1 MTTDDAAIN
10 VLLSQNIIVGGN
22 GTSYDA
28 DASITMD
35 GNWVGLDIANIS
47 SNFERTSDGNYLL
60 TAVISVNK
68 ASASGTIIPASRGV
82 DSESAPSQITTVL
95 LLNPGKTQILGQA
108 IYVA

>member
-1 MTTDDAAIN
+1 
-10 VLLSQNIIVGGN
+10 
-22 GTSYDA
+22 
-28 DASITMD
+28 MD
-35 GNWVGLDIANIS
+35 GNWIALEIANIT

-68 ASASGTIIPASRGV
+68 ANSSDTIIPASRGV
-82 DSESAPSQITTVL
+82 DSKSAPSQITTVL